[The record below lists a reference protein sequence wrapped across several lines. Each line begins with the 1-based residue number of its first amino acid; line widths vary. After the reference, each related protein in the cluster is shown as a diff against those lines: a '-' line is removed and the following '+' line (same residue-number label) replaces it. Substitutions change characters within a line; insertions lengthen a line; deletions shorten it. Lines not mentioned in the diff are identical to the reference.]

1 MAKGEGQITKQSW
14 GRGAIMG
21 SPKSSEAV
29 QEQTPQIT
37 NGVVSLD
44 SERGANLTVF
54 SSCSCCLSS
63 CAVACPASASESM
76 QFILLPCKIEILDSG
91 TPILMLICVRIMFC
105 LGLRKALWLEHFDC
119 GHVLDSAPIFHSL
132 TAIRISVCNLLFLL
146 QSEFLLLS
154 FLLFWI
160 CNPSGHPM
168 KHKSNS
174 SAGELS
180 LDFTIYTGQL
190 HFWSWVKIHMPHCL
204 LLILVFEIHLAW
216 SRVSFRRKKTHVI
229 NV

>member
-1 MAKGEGQITKQSW
+1 
-14 GRGAIMG
+14 
-21 SPKSSEAV
+21 
-29 QEQTPQIT
+29 
-37 NGVVSLD
+37 
-44 SERGANLTVF
+44 
-54 SSCSCCLSS
+54 
-63 CAVACPASASESM
+63 
-76 QFILLPCKIEILDSG
+76 
-91 TPILMLICVRIMFC
+91 MFC
-105 LGLRKALWLEHFDC
+105 LGLRKALWLEHFDY

-180 LDFTIYTGQL
+180 LDFTICTGEV

-216 SRVSFRRKKTHVI
+216 SRVSFRRKKKPCHQCLVYSMEAWKVELIVKWLFIAYDDFKDNYLGFTMK
-229 NV
+229 